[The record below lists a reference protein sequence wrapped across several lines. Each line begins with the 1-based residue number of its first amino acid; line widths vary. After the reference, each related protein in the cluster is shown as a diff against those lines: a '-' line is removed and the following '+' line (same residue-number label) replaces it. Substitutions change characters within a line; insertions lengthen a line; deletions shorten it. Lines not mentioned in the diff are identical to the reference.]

1 MAIGFPISGTGI
13 TSATIIPD
21 KTLNRKATPK
31 ARVANFG
38 DGYQQRI
45 ADGINSIGET
55 YSVNFVNREKAVADD
70 LLAFFDQKKGVTSF
84 AFTIPDTDNT
94 TATGEKTIKV
104 ICNDW
109 SVQYSNSD
117 HYSVQATFER
127 VYEP

>member
-21 KTLNRKATPK
+21 KTLNRSATPK
-31 ARVANFG
+31 VRVANFG

-70 LLAFFDQKKGVTSF
+70 LLALHCVSAQFLSDSWDAWSSARTRVLLGAELS
-84 AFTIPDTDNT
+84 
-94 TATGEKTIKV
+94 GERKPA
-104 ICNDW
+104 
-109 SVQYSNSD
+109 
-117 HYSVQATFER
+117 QAAKR
-127 VYEP
+127 AAVSANLLILANALR